1 MAKGGNGTRTQNPAS
16 SAAGR
21 TGSVDSQVRSAIKS
35 AGWKDQGGG
44 VYYMDTANRGF
55 GGGTILKDTDDR
67 YRYEYGS
74 HTIYEV
80 QDVFDKSYSITSLKR
95 KGFTTLAE
103 AKKFV
108 EQELIRRNSKK

>member
-1 MAKGGNGTRTQNPAS
+1 MAKGGNGTRTESPTRV
-16 SAAGR
+16 AAGR
-21 TGSVDSQVRSAIKS
+21 TGSVESQVRSAIKS

-44 VYYMDTANRGF
+44 VYYIDTESRGF

-67 YRYEYGS
+67 YRFEYGS
-74 HTIYEV
+74 RTIYEV
-80 QDVFDKSYSITSLKR
+80 QDVFDKDYSITSLNR
-95 KGFTTLAE
+95 KGFTSLAD